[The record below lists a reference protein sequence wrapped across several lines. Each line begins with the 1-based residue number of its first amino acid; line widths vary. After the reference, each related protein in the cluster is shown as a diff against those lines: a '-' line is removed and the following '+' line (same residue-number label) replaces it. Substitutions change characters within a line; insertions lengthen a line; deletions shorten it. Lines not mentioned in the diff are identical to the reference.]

1 MYCVK
6 ITVVA
11 GSGDARAEHR
21 GVRSGDC
28 ATVISWSANSRKVGS
43 GGQTVPDGNLAET
56 VGADG
61 SPAPEPDE
69 PAMPVMP
76 FPTFQNTPTL
86 PQQLPGNG
94 YESGRDS
101 RAR

>member
-1 MYCVK
+1 M
-6 ITVVA
+6 
-11 GSGDARAEHR
+11 
-21 GVRSGDC
+21 
-28 ATVISWSANSRKVGS
+28 
-43 GGQTVPDGNLAET
+43 PDGNLADRLAAVADET
-56 VGADG
+56 IGAG
-61 SPAPEPDE
+61 REAVRGVPEGTAKVPEPGEAGE

>member
-1 MYCVK
+1 M
-6 ITVVA
+6 
-11 GSGDARAEHR
+11 
-21 GVRSGDC
+21 
-28 ATVISWSANSRKVGS
+28 
-43 GGQTVPDGNLAET
+43 PDGNLADRLAAVVDEP
-56 VGADG
+56 VGTEGA
-61 SPAPEPDE
+61 AAQVPEPDE

>member
-1 MYCVK
+1 
-6 ITVVA
+6 
-11 GSGDARAEHR
+11 
-21 GVRSGDC
+21 
-28 ATVISWSANSRKVGS
+28 
-43 GGQTVPDGNLAET
+43 VPDGNLADRLATVVDET
-56 VGADG
+56 VGTEGAA
-61 SPAPEPDE
+61 SPVPELDE